1 MTNDNIFNV
10 RAVVSPKRKDNL
22 DDYSDSTGLK
32 WKFVPITETFEKRLT
47 DANN

>member
-10 RAVVSPKRKDNL
+10 VSPKRRDNL
-22 DDYSDSTGLK
+22 DDYSDSTCLK